1 MIVNLLAC
9 LLFIVLCNIKVEC
22 TLYDRYEQMLV
33 ESRNLTSNNWIYYNL
48 KYIRK
53 LCPND
58 PAYCPISNSNIRRAY
73 NTENFLYKTCNYL
86 NCANVTK
93 VGGFNS
99 TFFPLILTGTQGE
112 VSKDVLKFDGNDYYF
127 AALVHKLSLVSYA
140 EDRFALFAF
149 EVRVAI
155 GKNVANAEE
164 AVSQLSNDTSFKNL
178 ISAPYQ
184 AVSGTTYSN
193 SIGSNQNRC
202 IKATT
207 IDKSTTYEIS
217 NTAYWF
223 NPSSNLLD
231 TKIGSISNGLCT
243 VK

>member
-53 LCPND
+53 LCPD
-58 PAYCPISNSNIRRAY
+58 VPADCSISPNNIRLAY
-73 NTENFLYKTCNYL
+73 STVNFVYKTCNYS
-86 NCANVTK
+86 NCTSETK
-93 VGGFNS
+93 VGEFNA
-99 TFFPLILTGTQGE
+99 TLFPLILNGTQGE
-112 VSKDVLKFDGNDYYF
+112 VSKNVLKYNGNDYYF

-140 EDRFALFAF
+140 KDRFAMFAF
-149 EVRVAI
+149 EVRVAV

-164 AVSQLSNDTSFKNL
+164 AVLQLSNDTAFKNL

-184 AVSGTTYSN
+184 AVSGTTYSD
-193 SIGSNQNRC
+193 SIGSKVNRC
-202 IKATT
+202 IKAKT
-207 IDKSTTYEIS
+207 IDRSTTYEIS

-231 TKIGSISNGLCT
+231 TEIGSISNGLCT